1 MGGSRIMKNTGFS
14 GLKIII
20 FLLSFLLIA
29 SLIGYFPRHYSNSLN
44 NSAQASSFEGED
56 VLKGVGIAVAV
67 IAAAQLFLG
76 ERPGD
81 EADVPEDSL
90 IVEDEST
97 ERFEEAL
104 SGDRL
109 KEKENVFELIQD
121 DKRKENMKEVIEKK
135 NIDEAE
141 IDMLAHLIHG
151 EARGEPFEGQIAV
164 AGVVLNRKESS
175 QFPDT
180 ITGVIY
186 QDEQFTALEDGQFH
200 KTPDRTS
207 YEAVFEALEGE
218 DPSKGAYYFYNPLTA
233 DNLDWFRTLE
243 EVNRIGNHIFAVKP

>member
-1 MGGSRIMKNTGFS
+1 MKLNGVS

-20 FLLSFLLIA
+20 CLLSFLLIV
-29 SLIGYFPRHYSNSLN
+29 SLIGYSPQHFSISLN

-67 IAAAQLFLG
+67 IAAAQLILG

-81 EADVPEDSL
+81 EAEVPEDSL
-90 IVEDEST
+90 KVEDEST

-109 KEKENVFELIQD
+109 KEKENIFELIQD
-121 DKRKENMKEVIEKK
+121 DKRKENMKEIIDRK

-151 EARGEPFEGQIAV
+151 EARGEPFEGQVAV
-164 AGVVLNRKESS
+164 AGVVLNRKDSS
-175 QFPDT
+175 QFPNS

-186 QDEQFTALEDGQFH
+186 QAEQFTALEDGQFY

-207 YEAVFEALEGE
+207 YDAAFKALEGE
-218 DPSKGAYYFYNPLTA
+218 DPSKGAHYFFNPLTA